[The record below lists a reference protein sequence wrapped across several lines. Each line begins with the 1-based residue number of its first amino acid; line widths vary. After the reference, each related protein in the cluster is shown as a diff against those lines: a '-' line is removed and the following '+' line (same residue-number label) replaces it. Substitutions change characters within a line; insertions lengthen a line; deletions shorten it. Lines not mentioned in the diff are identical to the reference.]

1 MDTETELPESKTSD
15 AVGTTTGDGSVVKE
29 TRSEMLARH
38 QKEIKELQGKEIGL
52 KKAAAKGSKAEQKA
66 KKKLAEEEIARLDS
80 KLKARHVK
88 ELASL
93 GIPVDDKEVNTIE
106 MKVKAIAGVSLNGP
120 NASHKPS
127 KGQKWRDRR
136 AQQEAEREQRIQEEQ
151 NNIVSQRVLEEQQ
164 LEGKLGPLGFT
175 LKEIK
180 SDGHCLYRAV
190 EDQIAL
196 HPELVQYSYQEL
208 RRLAANYMRTHAED
222 FMPFI
227 GAESAESAESD
238 KLEDTSQTKFQR
250 YCEEV
255 ESTAAW
261 GGQLELGALSHA
273 LQKHIVVH
281 SANLPDVEMG
291 KEYKEDGLDGAPVLN
306 PSIRVSY
313 HRHAFG
319 LGEHYNSVVPVDP
332 ASVQDTVKA

>member
-1 MDTETELPESKTSD
+1 MEDTEAELPESKTSD
-15 AVGTTTGDGSVVKE
+15 AGGTATGDGTTVKE

-38 QKEIKELQGKEIGL
+38 QKEIKELQNKEIGM
-52 KKAAAKGSKAEQKA
+52 KKAASKGSKAEQKA
-66 KKKLAEEEIARLDS
+66 KKKLAEEEVARLDT

-93 GIPVDDKEVNTIE
+93 GIRVDEKEVNSIE
-106 MKVKAIAGVSLNGP
+106 VKVKAIAGVSLNGP
-120 NASHKPS
+120 SASQKPS

-164 LEGKLGPLGFT
+164 LEAKLGPLGYT

-208 RRLAANYMRTHAED
+208 RRLAASYMRTHPEV

-227 GAESAESAESD
+227 GAESPEGE
-238 KLEDTSQTKFQR
+238 KPGDTLQTKFER
-250 YCEEV
+250 YCGEV
-255 ESTAAW
+255 ETTAAW

-273 LQKHIVVH
+273 LRKHIVVC
-281 SANLPDVEMG
+281 SATLPDVEMG
-291 KEYKEDGLDGAPVLN
+291 KEYKEDHLEGAPTLN

-319 LGEHYNSVVPVDP
+319 LGEHYNSVIPVDP

>member
-1 MDTETELPESKTSD
+1 MEDTETELPASRAGAD
-15 AVGTTTGDGSVVKE
+15 AVGAAIGDGSCVKE

-38 QKEIKELQGKEIGL
+38 QKEIKELQNKEIGL

-66 KKKLAEEEIARLDS
+66 KKKLAEEEVARLDTR
-80 KLKARHVK
+80 LKARHVK

-93 GIPVDDKEVNTIE
+93 GIPVDDKEVNSIE
-106 MKVKAIAGVSLNGP
+106 VKVKAIAGVSLNGT
-120 NASHKPS
+120 NNQVRPS

-151 NNIVSQRVLEEQQ
+151 NNVVSERVLEDQQ
-164 LEGKLGPLGFT
+164 LEGKLGPLGYT

-190 EDQIAL
+190 EDQIGL

-208 RRLAANYMRTHAED
+208 RLLAANYMRTHADD

-227 GAESAESAESD
+227 GAETTEGD
-238 KLEDTSQTKFQR
+238 NPDDTLQTKFER
-250 YCEEV
+250 YCGEV

-273 LQKHIVVH
+273 MKKHIVVY
-281 SANLPDVEMG
+281 SAALPDVEMG
-291 KEYKEDGLDGAPVLN
+291 KEYKEDTPEGAPLLN
-306 PSIRVSY
+306 PSVRVSY

-319 LGEHYNSVVPVDP
+319 LGEHYNSVIPVDP
-332 ASVQDTVKA
+332 SLVQDTA